1 MTPVK
6 FAAAAVVATG
16 ALVGLSSAAHA
27 ICAVPEAG
35 YLGGLFG
42 TSVVTTVGCF
52 VDTRTAGGIGV
63 TSALLPLANGMSA
76 SADLASGVLTA
87 YSSNSFASAAEWD
100 TFTFSGL
107 PPGGATVTATLSLA
121 GSTLTGLGV
130 GSATLFAGA
139 AGAGFPGPDATFQTA
154 FGNAD
159 TGLDLPA
166 SISVSFLADNVTPI
180 TVVAEIEADG
190 ATANLGDPP
199 TLSLTLPPGATGLS
213 ASGVFEG
220 FGTGRS
226 VPEPG
231 SLVILIAGLG
241 LLGYARRAAAIPT
254 G

>member
-1 MTPVK
+1 MPPVK
-6 FAAAAVVATG
+6 FVAAALATG
-16 ALVGLSSAAHA
+16 ALVGSGSAAHA
-27 ICAVPEAG
+27 TCAIPTAG

-52 VDTRTAGGIGV
+52 TMTNTAGGIDV
-63 TSALLPLANGMSA
+63 TSAVLPLANGMSG
-76 SADLASGVLTA
+76 SADLTSGILTA

-107 PPGGATVTATLSLA
+107 PAGGATVTATLGLA

-130 GSATLFAGA
+130 GLATLFAGA
-139 AGAGFPGPDATFQTA
+139 AGAGFPDDASFQTA
-154 FGNAD
+154 FGNAA
-159 TGLDLPA
+159 TGLGLPA

-180 TVVAEIEADG
+180 AVVAEIEADG
-190 ATANLGDPP
+190 AIADLADPP
-199 TLSLTLPPGATGLS
+199 TLTLTLPPGATGVS

-220 FGTGRS
+220 FGPSRS

-241 LLGYARRAAAIPT
+241 LLGYARRAAAVQT
-254 G
+254 D